1 MAIFDQAWD
10 IVKMPLDRDSIME
23 VGDDEVHAEFIHPDF
38 NPLRMVVRD
47 LSYRD
52 GPASFVSPAGH
63 VSVRLPPTGRNP
75 RGEVIAEAGYGLP
88 ELETGSGS
96 IEAAKQWLEDYGG
109 NQMNEWEMEDLI
121 DMYRD
126 SGLGDPFNTS
136 EEQGDLHGMV
146 GGYSDQDN
154 QAVIRNLASFMGRDV
169 DPEAFLD
176 ARKYTTEGLYVNPA
190 WHRMGIGSSMYDLL
204 AAIGRRPTP
213 SMNQDLR
220 GRLMWLKNQGI
231 TDHRFGPESV
241 TGVPYKYPNALPKGK
256 RKRRIGDIM
265 YDYSRLGSEEPP
277 RWILGGA

>member
-1 MAIFDQAWD
+1 MTAFDQAWD
-10 IVKMPLDRDSIME
+10 IVKMPLDRDSIIE

-38 NPLRMVVRD
+38 NPLRMEVRD
-47 LSYRD
+47 LSYKD
-52 GPASFVSPAGH
+52 GPASFVSPAGR
-63 VSVRLPPTGRNP
+63 VSVHLSPTGGHP
-75 RGEVIAEAGYGLP
+75 RGQAIASVGYGLP
-88 ELETGSGS
+88 ELETGSS
-96 IEAAKQWLEDYGG
+96 IEAAKRWLEDYGG

-126 SGLGDPFNTS
+126 SGLGDPFSTY

-154 QAVIRNLASFMGRDV
+154 QEVIRNLASFMGRDV
-169 DPEAFLD
+169 DPEAFMD

-241 TGVPYKYPNALPKGK
+241 TGVPYKYPDALPKGK
-256 RKRRIGDIM
+256 RKRRLGDIM